1 MDRKNIG
8 SLLSPYLSPIP
19 AKKGFEKSLTNTDKD
34 KIIAMLRESNPLQE
48 SHKGQKGAFMP
59 ITKNIEKQIKESLL
73 EILFLR
79 NIIS

>member
-34 KIIAMLRESNPLQE
+34 KIIAMLRESNPL
-48 SHKGQKGAFMP
+48 
-59 ITKNIEKQIKESLL
+59 
-73 EILFLR
+73 
-79 NIIS
+79 